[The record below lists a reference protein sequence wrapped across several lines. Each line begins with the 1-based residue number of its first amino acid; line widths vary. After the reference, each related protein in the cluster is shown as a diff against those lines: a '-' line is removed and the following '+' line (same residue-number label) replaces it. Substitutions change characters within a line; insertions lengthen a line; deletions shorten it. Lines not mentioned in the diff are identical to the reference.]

1 MVSGL
6 LGNEIDTHRLA
17 QILRSD
23 LPGVLAIADDVQQLP
38 QYLFGIELWGGGGG
52 RYGGHGSSLLGRLW
66 RVWGDAGGCR
76 QHAEPGQRMVAKK
89 KGQRHPPLGRW
100 GSVRKSIAGVP
111 AVAGPRQH

>member
-76 QHAEPGQRMVAKK
+76 QHAEPGQRRSEEPTSELQSLMRISSAVFCLKK
-89 KGQRHPPLGRW
+89 KNKHTKTAQ
-100 GSVRKSIAGVP
+100 
-111 AVAGPRQH
+111 